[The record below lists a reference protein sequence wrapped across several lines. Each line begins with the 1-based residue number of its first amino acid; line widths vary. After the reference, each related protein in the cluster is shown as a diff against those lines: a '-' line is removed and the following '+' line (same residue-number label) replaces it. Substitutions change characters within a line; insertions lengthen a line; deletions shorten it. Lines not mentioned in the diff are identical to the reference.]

1 MRFMD
6 YGSLQLDKVD
16 LNDTS
21 PAFKIQN
28 TAGTQFLRVQHNG
41 NVGIGTGSPASKL
54 SVESSVANVA
64 SFNGT
69 SAGGGYVTYNKSGTA
84 YGFIGN
90 ADELTSVGGV
100 GLALRSSGG
109 MQIATGGSTTRMT
122 IDSIGN
128 VGIGLAGF
136 SSTLALYRNGSTP
149 TLQLYSD
156 R

>member
-6 YGSLQLDKVD
+6 YGSLQLDKID

-41 NVGIGTGSPASKL
+41 NIGIGTGSPVSKL

-64 SFNGT
+64 SFNST

-109 MQIATGGSTTRMT
+109 MQIATGGATTR
-122 IDSIGN
+122 IIVDSVGN
-128 VGIGLAGF
+128 V
-136 SSTLALYRNGSTP
+136 
-149 TLQLYSD
+149 
-156 R
+156 

>member
-1 MRFMD
+1 MD

-21 PAFKIQN
+21 PALKIQN

-41 NVGIGTGSPASKL
+41 NIGIGTGSPGARL
-54 SVESSVANVA
+54 SIDTSAANIT
-64 SFNGT
+64 SFNSS
-69 SAGGGYVTYNKSGTA
+69 SAGGGYTSYNKSGVT

-128 VGIGLAGF
+128 VGIGLSGF
-136 SSTLALYRNGSTP
+136 TSALALYRNGSTP

>member
-1 MRFMD
+1 MD

-41 NVGIGTGSPASKL
+41 NVGIGTGSPTSKL
-54 SVESSVANVA
+54 SIDSSTANIA
-64 SFNGT
+64 SFNST
-69 SAGGGYVTYNKSGTA
+69 SAGGGYTAYNKSGVT

-90 ADELTSVGGV
+90 ADELTSAGGV
-100 GLALRSSGG
+100 GLALRSSGN

-128 VGIGLAGF
+128 VGIGFTGF
-136 SSTLALYRNGSTP
+136 TSTLALYRNGSTP
-149 TLQLYSD
+149 SLQLYSD